1 MTDSV
6 LTGYLPQSGSPQ
18 GGHGDAV
25 RVGRV
30 GLTGLGGV
38 EQPGSRGQFR
48 RHVEHGLAV
57 GDQALGDVPAD
68 AVAALDR
75 PDPLLVLPTGLEH
88 RLVAVAV
95 SAEPALRKTFS
106 RSLMISMVAD
116 RLCGSMPMM
125 TRPSQTGGG
134 QVK

>member
-1 MTDSV
+1 MQPVEHLGPVPAQAVTAIDEQLQCDCGV
-6 LTGYLPQSGSPQ
+6 VDGHLPQSGSPQ

-38 EQPGSRGQFR
+38 EQPGSRGHFR

-95 SAEPALRKTFS
+95 SAEPALRKTF
-106 RSLMISMVAD
+106 RG
-116 RLCGSMPMM
+116 R
-125 TRPSQTGGG
+125 
-134 QVK
+134 